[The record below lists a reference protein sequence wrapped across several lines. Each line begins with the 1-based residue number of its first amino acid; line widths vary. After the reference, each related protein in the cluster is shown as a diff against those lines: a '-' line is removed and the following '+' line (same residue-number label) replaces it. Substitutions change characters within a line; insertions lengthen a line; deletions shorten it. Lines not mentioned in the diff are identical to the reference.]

1 MVAGGVYPGTY
12 DIYIGK
18 FGRLKWVKM
27 GNNRDLYNNDVIMRN
42 NDVIMEASICI
53 TCINALIIT

>member
-1 MVAGGVYPGTY
+1 MYPGTY

-53 TCINALIIT
+53 TCINAIIIT